1 MVTEG
6 HESNELSSQTTEGVS
21 TGKLI
26 KGRFRIRARLG
37 AGGMGEVYLAD
48 DPKLKRSVAL
58 KRLPPQMRSD
68 ERYRSSLL
76 REAQRASSF
85 NDPHIA
91 QVYDVLEDDDEA
103 FLLMEYIEGTTLR
116 QRIASPLPPAEFLDM
131 AIQCASAL
139 LTAHRKGVIH
149 CDIKPENIMLTPA
162 GQVKV
167 LDFGIAKRLPI
178 GDAGNTTTSV
188 EPAGLAGTLN
198 YLAPEILTSGVPDAR
213 SDIYSL
219 GVTLYEVYAGR
230 RPGQSNVQ
238 NPAATRDTPPDR
250 PAPPPA
256 IERIVKKML
265 HPDPAQRY
273 PDAAELL
280 RDLRAVRETR
290 SWEPGWHPVR
300 ARWLS
305 RRGAFA
311 MATGLLLAILAW
323 VAVTQVGPWVRRALH
338 PVPEQKQLAVLPFSV
353 AGADAGTMAFADG
366 LSDVLS
372 AKLTQLTERP
382 EFQVVPVSE
391 VRSKHVAT
399 AADARKEFGVNLVIE
414 GTWQQAAG
422 TVHVVPVL
430 IDAATSRQLRANEFI
445 AAASD
450 PIGLESLVAS
460 GVLRML
466 EIELQPAERQ
476 SFANQG
482 TTAPDAYAY
491 YLRGR
496 GYLEDFQ
503 KPESIENAISVLGLA
518 LVQDPHYGLAYAGL
532 GEAYWRKYEQTAD
545 AQWITKARAA
555 CDKATESGN
564 AGAAGNDCLG
574 LIDNGT
580 GKYQE
585 AAEQFQKALAL
596 EPTSDASYI
605 GLGTAYEGL
614 GRLNDAERTY
624 QQAIS
629 LRSQYSAGY
638 NWLGAFYHRHAR
650 YADAIR
656 LFSQVV
662 KISPDSYI
670 GYSNL
675 GGAYVETGEYEH
687 AIPILSHSIAIRPT
701 YLAYSNLGTAYF
713 FEGRFEDA
721 VGSYEGALKFVDRHY
736 DVWGN
741 LGDAYYWAPGRRDMS
756 AAAYRRAI
764 ALATKQFEVNPSDAV
779 LLSYIAQYH
788 AMLGEKQIAL
798 DGIERALHLD
808 PKNAEVAFTAAIVYN
823 QIGDVDSAF
832 VMLKRAIAGG
842 VSAAT
847 VHSTPNFSNLES
859 QPRFRALVNGP

>member
-1 MVTEG
+1 M
-6 HESNELSSQTTEGVS
+6 
-21 TGKLI
+21 
-26 KGRFRIRARLG
+26 
-37 AGGMGEVYLAD
+37 
-48 DPKLKRSVAL
+48 
-58 KRLPPQMRSD
+58 
-68 ERYRSSLL
+68 
-76 REAQRASSF
+76 
-85 NDPHIA
+85 
-91 QVYDVLEDDDEA
+91 
-103 FLLMEYIEGTTLR
+103 
-116 QRIASPLPPAEFLDM
+116 
-131 AIQCASAL
+131 
-139 LTAHRKGVIH
+139 IH
-149 CDIKPENIMLTPA
+149 CDIKPENIMLTPE

-167 LDFGIAKRLPI
+167 LDFGIAKRLPVA
-178 GDAGNTTTSV
+178 DAGDTTTSV
-188 EPAGLAGTLN
+188 EPGGLAGTLH
-198 YLAPEILTSGVPDAR
+198 YLAPEILTGGVPDAK

-219 GVTLYEVYAGR
+219 GVTLYEVCAGR
-230 RPGQSNVQ
+230 RPGQSHVQ
-238 NPAATRDTPPDR
+238 DPLASRDTPPDR

-280 RDLRAVRETR
+280 RDLRAVRESR

-305 RRGAFA
+305 RRWALA
-311 MATGLLLAILAW
+311 IVAGLLLAILAG
-323 VAVTQVGPWVRRALH
+323 VAVTQISPWLRRALH
-338 PVPEQKQLAVLPFSV
+338 PVPEKKQLAVLPFSV

-391 VRSKHVAT
+391 VRAKHVAT

-450 PIGLESLVAS
+450 PIGLESLVAA

-476 SFANQG
+476 SFTNQG

-496 GYLEDFQ
+496 GYLEEFQ
-503 KPESIENAISVLGLA
+503 KPESLESAITVLGLA
-518 LVQDPHYGLAYAGL
+518 LAQDPHYGLAYAGL
-532 GEAYWRKYEQTAD
+532 GEAYWRKYEHTED
-545 AQWITKARAA
+545 TQWIAKARAA

-574 LIDNGT
+574 LIDNGM

-596 EPTSDASYI
+596 EPTSDDSYV

-614 GRLNDAERTY
+614 GRMNDAEKTY

-629 LRSQYSAGY
+629 LRPQYAAGY

-650 YADAIR
+650 YADAIQ

-675 GGAYVETGEYEH
+675 GAAYVESGDYER
-687 AIPILSHSIAIRPT
+687 AIPILNHSLAIRPT

-721 VGSYEGALKFVDRHY
+721 VGSYEGALKFNDRHY

-741 LGDAYYWAPGRRDMS
+741 LGDAYYWAPGRRDS
-756 AAAYRRAI
+756 PVGAYRRAI
-764 ALATKQFEVNPSDAV
+764 DLATQQFAVNPQDAV

-788 AMLGEKQIAL
+788 AMVGEKELAL
-798 DGIERALHLD
+798 EGIERAQRLD
-808 PKNAEVAFTAAIVYN
+808 PQSAEVAFTAAIVYD
-823 QIGDVDSAF
+823 QIGDIQSSLT
-832 VMLKRAIAGG
+832 MLKKAMEGG

-847 VHSTPNFSNLES
+847 VRATPNFSNLVS
-859 QPRFRALVNGP
+859 